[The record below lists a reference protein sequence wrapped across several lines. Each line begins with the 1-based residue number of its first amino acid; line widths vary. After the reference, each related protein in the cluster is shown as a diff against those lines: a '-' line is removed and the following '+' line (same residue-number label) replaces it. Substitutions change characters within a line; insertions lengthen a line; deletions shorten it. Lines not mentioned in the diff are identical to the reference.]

1 MKKFILI
8 LLISIFS
15 YTNSF
20 SLSKKGE
27 KEMYG
32 GCYPEALHL
41 GKKRAKQYCTCAV
54 KMVSKKYSD
63 FRRIACCPAAVFSQ
77 RNV

>member
-1 MKKFILI
+1 M
-8 LLISIFS
+8 
-15 YTNSF
+15 
-20 SLSKKGE
+20 SKKSE
-27 KEMYG
+27 REMYD

-63 FRRIACCPAAVFSQ
+63 EEFLIFMTNGDEYRLEFAIKHCNKHPNAF
-77 RNV
+77 